1 MSSHKPVSPATIVVH
16 GLRGH
21 HAKTLDLVPPV
32 HLTSTFVFKNADHGT
47 GCFAGTD
54 EGYIY
59 TRLGNPTLDLLGE
72 KIAAI
77 EGAEAGLTAA
87 SGMAALAAVAMTL
100 CRPGD
105 NFVACNSLYG
115 GTFALF
121 NRHMR
126 DFGVEPRLLP
136 PTDCRDD
143 EKIAAATDAKTRFLF
158 IETPANPT
166 LDVYDIALWARVAK
180 KRGVPLVVD
189 NTFPSPWLSSPLA
202 LGANI
207 VVHSGTK
214 YLSGHGDIIGGM
226 IVGSKEMMTR
236 IKKDYL
242 NNFGPTMSPFTAW
255 LFLRGIKTLAV
266 RMEKHCD
273 NAEKIAAFLE
283 KHPKVSKVWYPG
295 LPSHPDHAVAK
306 KQMRRFGAMIAFEV
320 NGGFEA
326 GKKLMDHVELCTLAV
341 SLGDCETLIQHPASM
356 THASIPRDERLKAGI
371 TDGLIRL
378 SVGLEDPADIIADLD
393 TTLARI

>member
-1 MSSHKPVSPATIVVH
+1 MSAHKTFSPATIVVH
-16 GLRGH
+16 GIHGH
-21 HAKTLDLVPPV
+21 HAGTLDLVPPV
-32 HLTSTFVFKNADHGT
+32 HLTSTFVFKNADHGA

-72 KIAAI
+72 KMAAI
-77 EGAEAGLTAA
+77 KGAEAGLTAA

-136 PTDCRDD
+136 PADCRDG
-143 EKIAAATDAKTRFLF
+143 EKVAAATDTKTRFLF

-166 LDVYDIALWARVAK
+166 LDVYDIALWARAAK

-202 LGANI
+202 LGADI

-283 KHPKVSKVWYPG
+283 KHPKVTKVWYPG
-295 LPSHPDHAVAK
+295 LPSHPDHALAK

-320 NGGFEA
+320 KGGLEA
-326 GKKLMDHVELCTLAV
+326 GKKLMNNVKLCTLAV

-356 THASIPRDERLKAGI
+356 THASIPREERLKAGI
-371 TDGLIRL
+371 SDGLIRL
-378 SVGLEDPADIIADLD
+378 SVGIEDAADIIADLD